1 MFYSTQSLSGAFL
14 AVFATF
20 FGTASW
26 LRQPSTVP
34 PQELR
39 ALYGQIVE
47 RDIKP
52 CLRKT
57 LQEYLGCQNVQYIP
71 SSSIAPNDYLAKVD
85 DVQLGIILD
94 ADAASEN
101 LKGSVIGSVVGFG
114 LTAMGREEIELVILA
129 QKHLKDWDS
138 QGVLRRE
145 GRAVLLV
152 SCKGSDG
159 IWVYGEEGV
168 EVKGAITRV
177 EMEGGWMS
185 QILILKKEYPFRL
198 SLIDLDELNKF

>member
-1 MFYSTQSLSGAFL
+1 M
-14 AVFATF
+14 
-20 FGTASW
+20 
-26 LRQPSTVP
+26 
-34 PQELR
+34 
-39 ALYGQIVE
+39 
-47 RDIKP
+47 
-52 CLRKT
+52 
-57 LQEYLGCQNVQYIP
+57 
-71 SSSIAPNDYLAKVD
+71 
-85 DVQLGIILD
+85 D

-114 LTAMGREEIELVILA
+114 LTAMGREEIELVISA
-129 QKHLKDWDS
+129 QKRLKDWDS

-198 SLIDLDELNKF
+198 SLTDLDELNKL

>member
-1 MFYSTQSLSGAFL
+1 MFYSAQSQNSAFL
-14 AVFATF
+14 AVFVTLL
-20 FGTASW
+20 GTRLW
-26 LRQPSTVP
+26 LPQRSTIP

-47 RDIKP
+47 KDIKP

-57 LQEYLGCQNVQYIP
+57 LQEYLGCQNVQYTP
-71 SSSIAPNDYLAKVD
+71 SFNIAPNDYLAKVD
-85 DVQLGIILD
+85 DVQIGIILD

-101 LKGSVIGSVVGFG
+101 LKGSVVGFG
-114 LTAMGREEIELVILA
+114 LTAIGREEIELVILA
-129 QKHLKDWDS
+129 QKHLKDLDS

-185 QILILKKEYPFRL
+185 QILILKKEYPSRL
-198 SLIDLDELNKF
+198 ISLIDLDEVNKY